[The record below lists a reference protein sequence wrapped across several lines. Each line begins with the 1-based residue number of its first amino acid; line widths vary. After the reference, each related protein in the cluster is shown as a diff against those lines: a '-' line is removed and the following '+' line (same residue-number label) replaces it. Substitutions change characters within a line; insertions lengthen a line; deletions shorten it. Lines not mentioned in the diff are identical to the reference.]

1 MSRIGFKPVTFDSK
15 IKITGKDDSIEV
27 TGPLGTLSMK
37 VHERIKYEI
46 KDNQVTFSRINEW
59 KSTKALH
66 GLHRALLQNLIVGV
80 TEGYTKRLEIVGI
93 GYKAEMKN
101 NYLLLH
107 LGYSHSI
114 AFLPPPEVKVE
125 VPAPNQIVVSGIDK
139 QLVGLVAAK
148 IRSFRKPE
156 PYKGKGIKYENEVIR
171 RKQGK
176 TQTK

>member
-1 MSRIGFKPVTFDSK
+1 MSRIGLKPVTFESNVK
-15 IKITGKDDSIEV
+15 IQAKDNIIEV
-27 TGPLGTLSMK
+27 TGPKGTLSMK
-37 VHERIKYEI
+37 VHERIKYEL
-46 KDNQVTFSRINEW
+46 KDNEVTFSRINNW

-66 GLHRALLQNLIVGV
+66 GLHRALLQSLIVGV
-80 TEGYTKRLEIVGI
+80 TQGYTKKLEIVGV

-101 NYLLLH
+101 NYLFLQ

-125 VPAPNQIVVSGIDK
+125 VPAPNQIIVSGIDK

-171 RKQGK
+171 RKVGK
-176 TQTK
+176 SQSK